1 MKRLPVLSVTVVLV
15 STAAGIT
22 INVASNTMTGWL
34 SSPWLLWPLLTAVC
48 ALSIGLDVIHSRG
61 AQGDREPGSA
71 NSAGRVAALAGP
83 APPPPRRSDTVL
95 VDSSVDDHLQVAG
108 VWTHCA
114 ALDFK
119 FVNRGTVSS
128 VLHHFDVEVISF
140 EPDSTPVLAFSHESA
155 GPGRLGVT
163 VSNVGWGAARDCEVR
178 ITDPVLA
185 RLLPPEGLAATA
197 DIDSGE
203 RREVLTVSLDRID
216 QEEFDELTARRGS
229 LRGRVVTAM
238 ETRQPTVTDL
248 DDFGMLL
255 SHHEKWHVQE
265 YFSELLR
272 GPDDP
277 RQKWHIRFMSQIRT
291 RQLPVRLT
299 LDVAYR
305 TATEARVR
313 QEAVALTPL
322 DRPAEGELWIVVNRF
337 RYDPHQV
344 AFAPLTPSEAVV
356 AVLDPETE
364 TRRGYPISRAIPAGD
379 TDRFH
384 VVITARQSGT
394 YTVRVRFHTDAA
406 DPVVSPP
413 ISVYLRRDRNQGL
426 PEERLDGVSFAVDD
440 DRLVRSADRLVLR
453 PPERR

>member
-1 MKRLPVLSVTVVLV
+1 MTVVLV

-22 INVASNTMTGWL
+22 INVASNSMTGWL
-34 SSPWLLWPLLTAVC
+34 SSPWLLWPLLAAVC
-48 ALSIGLDVIHSRG
+48 ALSIGLDVIHGRR
-61 AQGDREPGSA
+61 AQGDREPGSPYPTD
-71 NSAGRVAALAGP
+71 RVAAHASP
-83 APPPPRRSDTVL
+83 APPPRRSDTVL

-140 EPDSTPVLAFSHESA
+140 EPDSTPVLAFSHERS
-155 GPGRLGVT
+155 GPRGLGVT

-185 RLLPPEGLAATA
+185 RLLPSEGLAAVA

-203 RREVLTVSLDRID
+203 RREVLTVPLDRID
-216 QEEFDELTARRGS
+216 QEEFDELTTRRGS
-229 LRGRVVTAM
+229 LRERVVTAM
-238 ETRQPTVTDL
+238 EARQPAVTDL

-255 SHHEKWHVQE
+255 SHHERWHVQE
-265 YFSELLR
+265 YFSDLSR
-272 GPDDP
+272 GPDDA
-277 RQKWHIRFMSQIRT
+277 RQRWHIRFMSQIET

-313 QEAVALTPL
+313 REAVALTPL
-322 DRPAEGELWIVVNRF
+322 DRPAEGELWIVVDRF

-344 AFAPLTPSEAVV
+344 MFAPLTPSEAVV

-364 TRRGYPISRAIPAGD
+364 TRRGYPISRTIPPGEP
-379 TDRFH
+379 DRFH
-384 VVITARQSGT
+384 VVITARRSGT
-394 YTVRVRFHTDAA
+394 YTVRVRFHTDA

-413 ISVYLRRDRNQGL
+413 LSVYLRRDRNQGL
-426 PEERLDGVSFAVDD
+426 PEERLDGASFAVDD

-453 PPERR
+453 PPKRH